1 PADLRLKSVTQLQI
15 DESLLTGESAV
26 VTKRVEPVPK
36 DVPLGD
42 RRCMAYTGSIVTSG
56 RGIGIVVATGERTE
70 LGTIASLIRSERDL
84 LTPMQDRLKTLA
96 KIIGVAVLAGSALTF
111 VSGIL

>member
-1 PADLRLKSVTQLQI
+1 STQERKAEKSVRSLQSLVVPRARVIREGREQEIPTIDLVPGDVVLLESGHRVPAELRLKSVTQLQI

-56 RGIGIVVATGERTE
+56 RGIGIVVA
-70 LGTIASLIRSERDL
+70 
-84 LTPMQDRLKTLA
+84 
-96 KIIGVAVLAGSALTF
+96 
-111 VSGIL
+111 